1 MRKDMKQNFDE
12 IQRKIDY
19 RFNNISLLNM
29 AMTHSSYANDH
40 KMKKTN
46 SNERLEFLGDAVL
59 ELLSSEYLYDT
70 YPDKPEGELTKLRA
84 SLVSENPLANIAKLL
99 GINECLMLG
108 RGEEITGGRERASIT
123 SDAVEALIGAIY
135 LDGGME
141 PAKKF
146 VRKFVMV
153 NIDEKLLYNDSK
165 SMLQEIVQKNKL
177 GVLSYEIVS
186 EKGPA
191 HDRLYE
197 VVCKLDDKIIGN
209 GVGRTKKAAEQ
220 EAAFGALK
228 KIKGKK

>member
-1 MRKDMKQNFDE
+1 MKQNLDD

-19 RFNNISLLNM
+19 RFNNVALLKM

-84 SLVSENPLANIAKLL
+84 SLVSENPLSGIAKKL
-99 GINECLMLG
+99 GINDCLMLG
-108 RGEEITGGRERASIT
+108 KGEEITGGRERASIT

-141 PAKKF
+141 PA
-146 VRKFVMV
+146 RKFVNKFVMT

-177 GVLSYEIVS
+177 GELSYEIVA

-191 HDRLYE
+191 HDKLYE
-197 VVCKLDDKIIGN
+197 VVCKLDEKIIGN
-209 GVGRTKKAAEQ
+209 GTGRTKKAAQQ
-220 EAAFGALK
+220 EAAFVAIS
-228 KIKGKK
+228 KIKTGVKA

>member
-1 MRKDMKQNFDE
+1 
-12 IQRKIDY
+12 
-19 RFNNISLLNM
+19 M

-84 SLVSENPLANIAKLL
+84 SLVSENPLANIAKTL
-99 GINECLMLG
+99 GINDCLMLG

-141 PAKKF
+141 PAKNF

-177 GVLSYEIVS
+177 GTLSYEIVS

-191 HDRLYE
+191 HDKIYE
-197 VVCKLDDKIIGN
+197 VVCKLDDKVIGN
-209 GVGRTKKAAEQ
+209 GIGRTKKAAEQ
-220 EAAFGALK
+220 EAAFVALK

>member
-1 MRKDMKQNFDE
+1 MKQNFDD

-59 ELLSSEYLYDT
+59 ELLSSEHLYDT

-84 SLVSENPLANIAKLL
+84 SLVSENPLANIAKTL

-141 PAKKF
+141 PAKNF

-177 GVLSYEIVS
+177 GTLYYEIVS

-191 HDRLYE
+191 HDKIYE
-197 VVCKLDDKIIGN
+197 VVCKLDDKVIGN
-209 GVGRTKKAAEQ
+209 GIGRTKKAAEQ
-220 EAAFGALK
+220 EAAFVALK
-228 KIKGKK
+228 KIKVR

>member
-1 MRKDMKQNFDE
+1 MKQNFDD

-84 SLVSENPLANIAKLL
+84 SLVSENPLANIAKTL
-99 GINECLMLG
+99 GINDCLMLG

-141 PAKKF
+141 PAKNF

-177 GVLSYEIVS
+177 GTLSYEIVS

-191 HDRLYE
+191 HDKIYE
-197 VVCKLDDKIIGN
+197 VVCKLDDKVIGN
-209 GVGRTKKAAEQ
+209 GIGRTKKAAEQ
-220 EAAFGALK
+220 EAAFIALK
-228 KIKGKK
+228 KIRGTKCI

>member
-1 MRKDMKQNFDE
+1 MRKDMKQNFDD

-84 SLVSENPLANIAKLL
+84 SLVSENPLANIAKTL
-99 GINECLMLG
+99 GINDCLMLG

-141 PAKKF
+141 PAKNF

-177 GVLSYEIVS
+177 GTLSYEIVS
-186 EKGPA
+186 ETESEELK
-191 HDRLYE
+191 RQQ
-197 VVCKLDDKIIGN
+197 N
-209 GVGRTKKAAEQ
+209 KKQ
-220 EAAFGALK
+220 HLLHLK
-228 KIKGKK
+228 R

>member
-1 MRKDMKQNFDE
+1 
-12 IQRKIDY
+12 
-19 RFNNISLLNM
+19 M

-84 SLVSENPLANIAKLL
+84 SLVSENPLANVAKTL
-99 GINECLMLG
+99 GINDCLMLG

-177 GVLSYEIVS
+177 GTLSYEIIG

-191 HDRLYE
+191 HDKIYE

-209 GVGRTKKAAEQ
+209 GIGRTKKAAEQ
-220 EAAFGALK
+220 EAAFIALK
-228 KIKGKK
+228 KIRGKKCI